1 MSRDKI
7 RHVDLRPDEFIAGT
21 FGQLTFEQF
30 AVYWAVCLLIYSRGG
45 EAPNDAT
52 YVSGFFRNDR
62 LATRS
67 QSAALALRTRRA
79 LDRLVSLGKLRLSP
93 DGERLSNGRATV
105 EISRAIRRLEAARQN
120 GAQGG
125 RPGRQGTR
133 AQPAPNPRPATPPLR
148 NINDLAKPGGS
159 ELLNPKKISS
169 LSESLTDAARE
180 PAPDQTAPARAHAL
194 PEPEPVARPLSPEA
208 QAQRDLLAEIT
219 AAKRAAFMRGQK

>member
-52 YVSGFFRNDR
+52 YIAGFFKNDR

-67 QSAALALRTRRA
+67 QSAAVALRTRLA
-79 LDRLVSLGKLRLSP
+79 LDRLISLGKLRASP

-133 AQPAPNPRPATPPLR
+133 AQPAPNPRPTTPHLR
-148 NINDLAKPGGS
+148 NLNDLAKPGGS
-159 ELLNPKKISS
+159 ELLNTKKTS
-169 LSESLTDAARE
+169 LSESLTGAARE

-194 PEPEPVARPLSPEA
+194 PEPERAPRPESPEA
-208 QAQRDLLAEIT
+208 KAQRELLAEIT
-219 AAKRAAFMRGQK
+219 AAKRAAFLKGSS